1 MRDHGDLTGRD
12 GPPGRPVRAARPAV
26 APYQLL
32 QIVFLTLGAIGL
44 FVLVR
49 RLPTGTN
56 LSHLDFRAA
65 GGNSIEFCDPAN
77 PAFIPVVAVK
87 SPVTMTLAT
96 DAPPAVGRRLHVTLH
111 LRTTTG
117 KPIAPEDLL
126 VAHTRKL
133 HLMVVDPSLRDYQ
146 HLHPLPGRTPG
157 QWDFVV
163 TPRRAGLYR
172 VFADFTPAATGR
184 GLYASAE
191 FTAPG
196 QPDAPP
202 PGDNWV
208 CDDEGLRFTLTPGAA
223 FRAREAVN
231 LVLTVESVG
240 GRRPV
245 PLEPVMGAYAH
256 LVAFDEGRSGFAHIH
271 PLQVDLNQ
279 SLDPWRPRLAF
290 KVQIP
295 RSGRFVIWSQVKIA
309 GQERFAPFWFEVVP

>member
-1 MRDHGDLTGRD
+1 MTPALTRKQ
-12 GPPGRPVRAARPAV
+12 RVHIALITTAAV
-26 APYQLL
+26 A
-32 QIVFLTLGAIGL
+32 L

-56 LSHLDFRAA
+56 LSHMDFRAA

-96 DAPPAVGRRLHVTLH
+96 DVPPAVGRELHVSLR

-117 KPIAPEDLL
+117 KPIAPEDL
-126 VAHTRKL
+126 VIAHTRKL
-133 HLMVVDPSLRDYQ
+133 HLMVADPSLRDYQ

-157 QWDFVV
+157 EWDFVI

-191 FTAPG
+191 FTVPG

-202 PGDNWV
+202 PGDSWV

-223 FRAREAVN
+223 FRAREAIS
-231 LVLTVESVG
+231 LVLTVESAG
-240 GRRPV
+240 DRRAV
-245 PLEPVMGAYAH
+245 SLEPVMGAYAH

-271 PLQVDLNQ
+271 PLQIDLNQ
-279 SLDPWRPRLAF
+279 PLDSLRPQLAF

-295 RSGRFVIWSQVKIA
+295 RAGRYVIWSQIKVG
-309 GQERFAPFWFEVVP
+309 GQERFAPFWFEVAP